1 MPDPGWLGLQ
11 GGRAAVTIAAK
22 RTLRCPIPG
31 QQWLEYEV
39 PSWGSVEMYGYEA
52 EQAWST
58 SLDRCTHTLSLQVEA
73 ACTHQSMKGSH
84 TWDTGVDM
92 FPP

>member
-1 MPDPGWLGLQ
+1 
-11 GGRAAVTIAAK
+11 
-22 RTLRCPIPG
+22 
-31 QQWLEYEV
+31 
-39 PSWGSVEMYGYEA
+39 MYGYEA

-58 SLDRCTHTLSLQVEA
+58 SLDKCTHTLSLQVEA